1 MDQPNVLAPQPN
13 FDLLGEYLVA
23 AGGEIQKARN
33 LSAIVAGEQIV
44 DAIRQIREDNH
55 QMREDIRQDIVTIMT
70 ARYISLF

>member
-1 MDQPNVLAPQPN
+1 MDQPNAAAQQPNVLAPQPN

-44 DAIRQIREDNH
+44 DAIHQIRV
-55 QMREDIRQDIVTIMT
+55 DIRQDIVIIMIV
-70 ARYISLF
+70 RYISLF